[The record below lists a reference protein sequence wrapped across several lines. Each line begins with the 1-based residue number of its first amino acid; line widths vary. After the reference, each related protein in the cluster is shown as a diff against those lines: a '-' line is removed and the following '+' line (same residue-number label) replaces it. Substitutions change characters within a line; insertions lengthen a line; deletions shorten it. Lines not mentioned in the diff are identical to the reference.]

1 MAPSQGTLVFLI
13 QHPHDY
19 TCFMLFSRSLN
30 RVHLLLR
37 SPAKVASLNRTAT
50 FERQK
55 ELEIQGLMNICAYP
69 LLHPPGEKK
78 KKQLLKKNSSNSRK
92 WCSLCFLN
100 RKPTPLPGTR
110 RTAFGSSF
118 LPQTRNRASHAT
130 RSWLLA

>member
-19 TCFMLFSRSLN
+19 TCSMLFSRSLN

-78 KKQLLKKNSSNSRK
+78 KKQLLKKKQLELKKVVLTMLSESKTNPTAWNSANCFRIIFSASDTK
-92 WCSLCFLN
+92 SSLA
-100 RKPTPLPGTR
+100 RD
-110 RTAFGSSF
+110 S
-118 LPQTRNRASHAT
+118 
-130 RSWLLA
+130 